1 MVNGP
6 DYDFLRTISVF
17 SGLPDEMLRE
27 LLSRCRKKKFRSGQH
42 VFYQDDTVE
51 HLHIVEMGS
60 VEIYKS
66 DINGRKVTLW
76 HIDAGK
82 VFCLANMFA
91 GKAFANAL
99 VQDDCLIFCLPR
111 RDLDRI
117 LAQHHELALHFITCI
132 SSKLAAYATL
142 LEDFTFK
149 NVQERLVKI
158 LLTNSLPGKDKIP
171 VCRLS
176 QNELAC
182 RLGTCRE
189 VVSRS
194 LTKLKNEGLLDTES
208 TGKMSRIMLKD
219 PVRLQ
224 DFGEPS

>member
-6 DYDFLRTISVF
+6 DYHFLQTIPGF
-17 SGLPDEMLRE
+17 SCLSDEALRD
-27 LLSRCRKKKFRSGQH
+27 LLVRCRKKKFRSGQH
-42 VFYQDDTVE
+42 VFYQDDPME
-51 HLHIVEMGS
+51 HLYIVEMGS

-76 HIDAGK
+76 HVEAGQ
-82 VFCLANMFA
+82 VFCLANLFA
-91 GKAFANAL
+91 GRAFANAL
-99 VQDDCLIFCLPR
+99 AQDESLVFCLPR
-111 RDLDRI
+111 RDLDWV
-117 LAQHHELALHFITCI
+117 LTKHHELALHFITCV

-149 NVQERLVKI
+149 SVQERLIKI
-158 LLTNSLPGKDKIP
+158 LLTNSIPDKDKIP

-176 QNELAC
+176 QSELAC

-194 LTKLKNEGLLDTES
+194 LTKLKNEGLLDTVS
-208 TGKMSRIMLKD
+208 TGKVSRIILKD
-219 PVRLQ
+219 PARLQ
-224 DFGEPS
+224 GLGDPS

>member
-1 MVNGP
+1 MTNGP
-6 DYDFLRTISVF
+6 DYHFLQTIPVF
-17 SGLPDEMLRE
+17 SDLPDEVLKE
-27 LLSRCRKKKFRSGQH
+27 LLARCRKKKFRSGQH

-51 HLHIVEMGS
+51 HLYIVEMGL

-76 HIDAGK
+76 HVEAGK
-82 VFCLANMFA
+82 VFCLANLFA
-91 GKAFANAL
+91 GRSFANAL
-99 VQDDCLIFCLPR
+99 AQDDCLIFCLPR
-111 RDLDRI
+111 RDLDWI
-117 LAQHHELALHFITCI
+117 VAQHHELALHFITCI
-132 SSKLAAYATL
+132 SSKLAGYATL

-149 NVQERLVKI
+149 NVQERLIKI
-158 LLTNSLPGKDKIP
+158 LLTNSQPDKDKLP
-171 VCRLS
+171 VCSLS
-176 QNELAC
+176 QSELAC

-208 TGKMSRIMLKD
+208 SGKSSRIKLKD

-224 DFGEPS
+224 DLGEPS

>member
-6 DYDFLRTISVF
+6 DYDFLQAIPVF
-17 SGLPDEMLRE
+17 SSLPDEVLRE
-27 LLSRCRKKKFRSGQH
+27 LLVRCRKKKFRSGQH
-42 VFYQDDTVE
+42 VFYQDDAVE
-51 HLHIVEMGS
+51 HLYIVEMGS

-66 DINGRKVTLW
+66 DVNGRKVTLW
-76 HIDAGK
+76 HVDAGK
-82 VFCLANMFA
+82 VFCLANLFA
-91 GKAFANAL
+91 GRSFANAL
-99 VQDDCLIFCLPR
+99 AQDDCLIFCLPR
-111 RDLDRI
+111 KDLDWI

-132 SSKLAAYATL
+132 SSKMAGYATL

-158 LLTNSLPGKDKIP
+158 LLTNSQPGKDKIP
-171 VCRLS
+171 VCSLT

-194 LTKLKNEGLLDTES
+194 LTKLKNDGLLDTVS
-208 TGKMSRIMLKD
+208 TGKLSRIMLKD
-219 PVRLQ
+219 PVRLRGL
-224 DFGEPS
+224 GEPF

>member
-6 DYDFLRTISVF
+6 DYHFLQAIPVF
-17 SGLPDEMLRE
+17 SGLPDEALRE
-27 LLSRCRKKKFRSGQH
+27 LLARCRKKKFRSGQH
-42 VFYQDDTVE
+42 IFYQDDTVE
-51 HLHIVEMGS
+51 HLYIVEMGLI
-60 VEIYKS
+60 EIYKS
-66 DINGRKVTLW
+66 DSNGRKVTLW
-76 HIDAGK
+76 HVDAGK
-82 VFCLANMFA
+82 VFCLANLFA
-91 GKAFANAL
+91 GRSFANAL
-99 VQDDCLIFCLPR
+99 AQDDCLIFCLPR
-111 RDLDRI
+111 KDLDWI

-132 SSKLAAYATL
+132 SSKLAGYATL

-149 NVQERLVKI
+149 NVQARLIKI
-158 LLTNSLPGKDKIP
+158 LLTNSLPGKDNVQ

-208 TGKMSRIMLKD
+208 TGKLSRIMLKD
-219 PVRLQ
+219 PARLQ
-224 DFGEPS
+224 DLGEPI

>member
-6 DYDFLRTISVF
+6 DYNFLRAIPVF
-17 SGLPDEMLRE
+17 SGIPEDVLKD
-27 LLSRCRKKKFRSGQH
+27 LLARCRKKKFRSGQH
-42 VFYQDDTVE
+42 VFYQDDAVE
-51 HLHIVEMGS
+51 HLYIVEMGS

-76 HIDAGK
+76 HVDAGK
-82 VFCLANMFA
+82 VFCLANLFA
-91 GKAFANAL
+91 GRSFANAL
-99 VQDDCLIFCLPR
+99 AQDDCLIFCLPR
-111 RDLDRI
+111 KDLDWI

-132 SSKLAAYATL
+132 SSKLAGYATL

-149 NVQERLVKI
+149 NVQERLIKI
-158 LLTNSLPGKDKIP
+158 LLANSQPGKDKIP
-171 VCRLS
+171 VCSLS

-194 LTKLKNEGLLDTES
+194 LTKLKNEGLLETES
-208 TGKMSRIMLKD
+208 AGRVSRIMLKD
-219 PVRLQ
+219 PARLQ
-224 DFGEPS
+224 NLGDPF

>member
-6 DYDFLRTISVF
+6 DYDFLQAIPVF
-17 SGLPDEMLRE
+17 SGLPDEVLRE
-27 LLSRCRKKKFRSGQH
+27 LLGRCRKKKFRSGQH

-51 HLHIVEMGS
+51 HLYIVEMGS

-76 HIDAGK
+76 HVEAGK
-82 VFCLANMFA
+82 VFCLANLFA
-91 GKAFANAL
+91 GRSFANAL
-99 VQDDCLIFCLPR
+99 AQDDCLIFCLPR
-111 RDLDRI
+111 KDLDWI
-117 LAQHHELALHFITCI
+117 LTQHHELALHFITCI

-149 NVQERLVKI
+149 SVQERLVKI

-208 TGKMSRIMLKD
+208 TGKVSRIKLKD
-219 PVRLQ
+219 PARLQ
-224 DFGEPS
+224 DLGEPF

>member
-1 MVNGP
+1 MINGP
-6 DYDFLRTISVF
+6 DYDFLRAIPVF
-17 SGLPDEMLRE
+17 SGLPDEGLRE

-51 HLHIVEMGS
+51 HLYIVEMGL

-76 HIDAGK
+76 HVEAGK
-82 VFCLANMFA
+82 VFCLANLFA
-91 GKAFANAL
+91 GRSFANAL

-111 RDLDRI
+111 KDLDWI
-117 LAQHHELALHFITCI
+117 LAQHHELALHFIACI
-132 SSKLAAYATL
+132 SSKLAGYATL

-149 NVQERLVKI
+149 NVQERLIKI
-158 LLTNSLPGKDKIP
+158 LLANSHPGKGMIP
-171 VCRLS
+171 VCSLS

-208 TGKMSRIMLKD
+208 TGKMSRIILKD
-219 PVRLQ
+219 PDRLQ
-224 DFGEPS
+224 DLGEPF

>member
-1 MVNGP
+1 MTNGP
-6 DYDFLRTISVF
+6 DYHFLQTIPVF
-17 SGLPDEMLRE
+17 SDLPDKVLKE
-27 LLSRCRKKKFRSGQH
+27 LLARCRKKKFRSGQH

-51 HLHIVEMGS
+51 HLYIVEMGL

-76 HIDAGK
+76 HVEAGK
-82 VFCLANMFA
+82 VFCLANLFA
-91 GKAFANAL
+91 GRSFANAL
-99 VQDDCLIFCLPR
+99 AQDDCLIFCLPR
-111 RDLDRI
+111 RDLDWI
-117 LAQHHELALHFITCI
+117 VAQHHELALHFITCI
-132 SSKLAAYATL
+132 SSKLAGYATL

-149 NVQERLVKI
+149 NVQERLIKI
-158 LLTNSLPGKDKIP
+158 LLTNSQPDKDKLP
-171 VCRLS
+171 VCSLS
-176 QNELAC
+176 QSELAC

-208 TGKMSRIMLKD
+208 SGKSSRIKLKD

-224 DFGEPS
+224 DLGEPS